1 MPETASPAPEEP
13 RQEAEIS
20 AALERRSIVLVG
32 MMGVGKSTIG
42 RRLAA
47 RLRLP
52 FFDADIEIEA
62 AAGMSIPDI
71 FLAHGEPYF
80 RDGEARV
87 IARLLNSG
95 PAVIATGGG
104 AFTER
109 EETRQRIR
117 DKAVSIWLKA
127 DVDVIMKRVK
137 RRADRPLLQ
146 TEDPVATVSRL
157 LEARE
162 PVYQNA
168 DLKILSRDVPH
179 DRIVDECIDALHD
192 RLCRQRCAGGPKND
206 ANDGY
211 NDYNGRDER
220 HAMTAPLKHS
230 DPITVDVALGD
241 RAYDIIIGRDV
252 LSSLGARIAALR
264 PGVRTAIVT
273 DRTVARHWLEQTQA
287 SLVAAGIP
295 ASHVVVDEGEGS
307 KTYAGLE
314 KVSEALIAAK
324 IERNDLVIALGGG
337 VVGDLAGFAAAIL
350 RRGVDFVQVPTS
362 LLAQV
367 DSSVGGKTGINSP
380 QGKNL
385 LGAFHQPVLVIA
397 DTSVLDTLS
406 PRQFRS
412 GYAEVAKYGVLGDEA
427 FFAWLEANHADIFS
441 GGAAREHAIATSCRA
456 KAAIV
461 SRDERETGERAL
473 LNLGHTFGHALEA
486 ATGFSDRLF
495 HGEGVAVGMVLAA
508 EFSAQLGMI
517 SQTDA
522 ARVERHLASVGL
534 PTHLQDIAGFA
545 QEGLADA
552 DALMA
557 LMAQDKKVKR
567 GKLTFILLEAVGR
580 AVIANDVEP
589 SLVRDFLEA
598 KLAKS

>member
-1 MPETASPAPEEP
+1 
-13 RQEAEIS
+13 
-20 AALERRSIVLVG
+20 
-32 MMGVGKSTIG
+32 
-42 RRLAA
+42 
-47 RLRLP
+47 
-52 FFDADIEIEA
+52 
-62 AAGMSIPDI
+62 
-71 FLAHGEPYF
+71 
-80 RDGEARV
+80 
-87 IARLLNSG
+87 
-95 PAVIATGGG
+95 
-104 AFTER
+104 
-109 EETRQRIR
+109 
-117 DKAVSIWLKA
+117 
-127 DVDVIMKRVK
+127 
-137 RRADRPLLQ
+137 
-146 TEDPVATVSRL
+146 
-157 LEARE
+157 
-162 PVYQNA
+162 
-168 DLKILSRDVPH
+168 
-179 DRIVDECIDALHD
+179 
-192 RLCRQRCAGGPKND
+192 
-206 ANDGY
+206 
-211 NDYNGRDER
+211 
-220 HAMTAPLKHS
+220 MTAPLKHS
-230 DPITVDVALGD
+230 ADITVDVALGE
-241 RAYDIIIGRDV
+241 RAYDIVIGRGV
-252 LSSLGARIAALR
+252 LASLGARVAALR

-273 DRTVARHWLEQTQA
+273 DRTVAKYWLEQTER
-287 SLVAAGIP
+287 SLTEAGIQT
-295 ASHVVVDEGEGS
+295 SRVIVEEGEIS

-314 KVSEALIAAK
+314 KVSEALIAAR

-406 PRQFRS
+406 PRQFRA

-427 FFAWLEANHADIFS
+427 VFTWLEANHADIFS

-461 SRDERETGERAL
+461 SRDEREHGERAL

-495 HGEGVAVGMVLAA
+495 HGEGVSVGMVLAA
-508 EFSAQLGMI
+508 EFSARLGMI
-517 SQTDA
+517 SEADA

-545 QEGLADA
+545 QEGLGDA

-567 GKLTFILLEAVGR
+567 GRLTFILLQAVGR
-580 AVIANDVEP
+580 AVVANDVEP
-589 SLVRDFLEA
+589 ALVRDFLQQ
-598 KLAKS
+598 KLSG